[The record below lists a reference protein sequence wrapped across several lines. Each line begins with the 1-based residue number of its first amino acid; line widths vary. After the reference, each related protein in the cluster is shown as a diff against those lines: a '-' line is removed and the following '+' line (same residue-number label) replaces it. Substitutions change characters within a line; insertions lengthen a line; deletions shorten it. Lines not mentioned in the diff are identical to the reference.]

1 MKTKKDSSA
10 IAWHI
15 SSFLNEYVPSHKT
28 ESAHTLKAYQD
39 AISLYLQFLEENG
52 IKASCFDASCFKRD
66 RIEEWLHWL
75 QDSRGNQ
82 PQTRNNRLASLRTFL
97 KYLGHKEPRFL
108 YLYQEASEI
117 DRCRTQKRKVEGL
130 SRPAVKALLDS
141 PDQSRHMGR
150 RDLVMMLM
158 LYSTAARIDEILSM
172 KVGQLILDSAKPSAN
187 IVGKGRKVRTLYLLP
202 RTVAHLRKYLA
213 EFHGENPDPDAY
225 VFYSRNEGTHG
236 KLNAASADK
245 MIKKHAKRAH
255 EKCREVPL
263 NLHAHQL
270 RHAKASHWLEDGM
283 NIVQISFLLGH
294 EQLQTTMVYL
304 DITTEDEAK
313 ALATLEGDNSTKV
326 EKKWKKKDGSL
337 RNLCGLPERKG

>member
-1 MKTKKDSSA
+1 MKTKKDSSS
-10 IAWHI
+10 IARHI
-15 SSFLNEYVPSHKT
+15 SSFLYEYVPSQKT
-28 ESAHTLKAYQD
+28 ESVHTLKAYQD
-39 AISLYLQFLEENG
+39 AISLYLRFLEENG
-52 IKASCFDASCFKRD
+52 IKTSNFDASCFERNK
-66 RIEEWLHWL
+66 IEEWLHWL

-108 YLYQEASEI
+108 YLYLEASEI
-117 DRCRTQKRKVEGL
+117 DRCRTQKKKVEGL

-141 PDQSRHMGR
+141 PDQSSHMGR

-172 KVGQLILDSAKPSAN
+172 KVRQLNLDSAKPSAN

-202 RTVAHLRKYLA
+202 RTVAHVRKYLT
-213 EFHGENPDPDAY
+213 EFHGENPDPESY

-236 KLNAASADK
+236 KLNPASADK
-245 MIKKHAKRAH
+245 MLKKHAKRAH
-255 EKCREVPL
+255 EKCEEVPL

-304 DITTEDEAK
+304 DITTEDEVK

-337 RNLCGLPERKG
+337 RNLCGLPEKKG